1 MKILTN
7 YDFKQNE
14 IQNVAV
20 QRLATAPT
28 TPSPVKGQIYF
39 DTTANRLFCFNG
51 TEWIGADSMDAA
63 MTGDDIIT
71 ALNSSSLTIDNDNL
85 SSAINTAINNSHI
98 QNTDIGT
105 SSPVFQIGTGGSK
118 LKNNS
123 GEIQIRNSGDSD
135 YADLRVK
142 NLIVEGTTTTINSE
156 TIELADNKLLLN
168 SNIITSVDND
178 DGGIAVKRLDSGG
191 ERKDAELFYDTMDE
205 RWKTIQGNV
214 EGTLVSSTVANK
226 VIAQLGNG
234 SLTSIPVTH
243 NLNTRDCVVTIREN
257 VSPYAMVITDMEF
270 TDLNTITFKFAVA
283 PTTNQYTA
291 TIIG

>member
-51 TEWIGADSMDAA
+51 TEWIGADSIDAT

-71 ALNSSSLTIDNDNL
+71 ALNGSSLTIDNDNL
-85 SSAINTAINNSHI
+85 SSAVNTAINNSHI

-105 SSPVFQIGTGGSK
+105 SCSVFQIGTGGSK

-142 NLIVEGTTTTINSE
+142 NLTVEGTTTTIYSE

-168 SNIITSVDND
+168 SNIITSIDND
-178 DGGIAVKRLDSGG
+178 DGGIAVKRLDSEG
-191 ERKDAELFYDTMDE
+191 ERKDAELFYDTTDE
-205 RWKTIQGNV
+205 RWKTIQGYV

>member
-51 TEWIGADSMDAA
+51 TEWIGADSIDTT

-71 ALNSSSLTIDNDNL
+71 ALNGSSLTIDNDNL
-85 SSAINTAINNSHI
+85 SSAVNTAINNSHI

-105 SSPVFQIGTGGSK
+105 SSSVFQIGTGGSK

-142 NLIVEGTTTTINSE
+142 NLTVEGTTTTIYSE

-168 SNIITSVDND
+168 SNIITSIDND
-178 DGGIAVKRLDSGG
+178 DGGIAVKRLDSEG
-191 ERKDAELFYDTMDE
+191 ERKDAELFYDTTDE
-205 RWKTIQGNV
+205 RWKTIQGYV

>member
-39 DTTANRLFCFNG
+39 DTTVNRLFCFNG
-51 TEWIGADSMDAA
+51 TEWIGADSIDAT

-71 ALNSSSLTIDNDNL
+71 ALNGSSLTIDNDNL
-85 SSAINTAINNSHI
+85 SSAVNTAINNSHI

-105 SSPVFQIGTGGSK
+105 SSSVFQIGTGGSK

-142 NLIVEGTTTTINSE
+142 NLTVEGTTTTIYSE

-168 SNIITSVDND
+168 SNIITSIDND
-178 DGGIAVKRLDSGG
+178 DGGIAVKRLDSEG
-191 ERKDAELFYDTMDE
+191 ERKDAELFYDTTDE
-205 RWKTIQGNV
+205 RWKTIQGYV

>member
-1 MKILTN
+1 M
-7 YDFKQNE
+7 
-14 IQNVAV
+14 
-20 QRLATAPT
+20 PT
-28 TPSPVKGQIYF
+28 
-39 DTTANRLFCFNG
+39 
-51 TEWIGADSMDAA
+51 

-71 ALNSSSLTIDNDNL
+71 ALNGSSLTIDNDNL
-85 SSAINTAINNSHI
+85 SSAVNTAINNSHI

-105 SSPVFQIGTGGSK
+105 SSSVFQIGTGGSK

-142 NLIVEGTTTTINSE
+142 NLTVEGTTTTIYSE

-168 SNIITSVDND
+168 SNIITSIDND
-178 DGGIAVKRLDSGG
+178 DGGIAVKRLDSEG
-191 ERKDAELFYDTMDE
+191 ERKDAELFYDTTDE
-205 RWKTIQGNV
+205 RWKTIQGYV

>member
-20 QRLATAPT
+20 QRLVTAPT

-51 TEWIGADSMDAA
+51 TEWIGADSIDAT

-71 ALNSSSLTIDNDNL
+71 ALNGSSLTIDNDNL
-85 SSAINTAINNSHI
+85 SSAVNTAINNSHI

-105 SSPVFQIGTGGSK
+105 SSSVFQIGTGGSK

-168 SNIITSVDND
+168 SNIITSIDND
-178 DGGIAVKRLDSGG
+178 DGGIAVKRLDSEG
-191 ERKDAELFYDTMDE
+191 ERKDAELFYDTTDE
-205 RWKTIQGNV
+205 RWKTIQGYV

>member
-51 TEWIGADSMDAA
+51 TEWIGADSIGAT

-71 ALNSSSLTIDNDNL
+71 ALNGSSLTIDNDNL
-85 SSAINTAINNSHI
+85 SSAVNTAINNSHI
-98 QNTDIGT
+98 QNTDVGT
-105 SSPVFQIGTGGSK
+105 SSSVFQIGTGGSK

-142 NLIVEGTTTTINSE
+142 NLTVEGTTTTIYSE

-168 SNIITSVDND
+168 SNIITSIDND
-178 DGGIAVKRLDSGG
+178 DGGIAVKRLDSEG
-191 ERKDAELFYDTMDE
+191 ERKDAELFYDTTDE
-205 RWKTIQGNV
+205 RWKTIQGYV

>member
-51 TEWIGADSMDAA
+51 TEWIGADSIDAT

-71 ALNSSSLTIDNDNL
+71 ALNGSSLTIDNDNL
-85 SSAINTAINNSHI
+85 SSAVNTAINNSHI

-105 SSPVFQIGTGGSK
+105 SSSVFQIGTGGSK
-118 LKNNS
+118 LKDNS

-142 NLIVEGTTTTINSE
+142 NLTVEGTTTTIYSE

-168 SNIITSVDND
+168 SNIITSIDND
-178 DGGIAVKRLDSGG
+178 DGGIAVKRLDSEG
-191 ERKDAELFYDTMDE
+191 ERKDAELFYDTTDE
-205 RWKTIQGNV
+205 RWKTIQGDV

>member
-51 TEWIGADSMDAA
+51 TEWIGADSIGAT

-71 ALNSSSLTIDNDNL
+71 ALNGSSLTIDNDNL
-85 SSAINTAINNSHI
+85 SSAVNTAINNSHI

-105 SSPVFQIGTGGSK
+105 SSSVFQIGTGGSK

-142 NLIVEGTTTTINSE
+142 NLTVEGTTTTIYSE

-168 SNIITSVDND
+168 SNIITSIDND
-178 DGGIAVKRLDSGG
+178 DGGIAVKRLDSEG
-191 ERKDAELFYDTMDE
+191 ERKDAELFYDTTDE
-205 RWKTIQGNV
+205 RWKTIQGYV

>member
-85 SSAINTAINNSHI
+85 SSAVNTAINNSHI

-105 SSPVFQIGTGGSK
+105 SSSVFQIGTGGSK

>member
-1 MKILTN
+1 MKILTS

-51 TEWIGADSMDAA
+51 TEWIGADSIGAT

-71 ALNSSSLTIDNDNL
+71 ALNGSSLTIDNDNL
-85 SSAINTAINNSHI
+85 SSAVNTAINNSHI
-98 QNTDIGT
+98 QNTDVGT
-105 SSPVFQIGTGGSK
+105 SSSVFQIGTGGSK

-142 NLIVEGTTTTINSE
+142 NLTVEGTTTTIYSE

-168 SNIITSVDND
+168 SNIITSIDND
-178 DGGIAVKRLDSGG
+178 DGGIAVKRLDSEG
-191 ERKDAELFYDTMDE
+191 ERKDAELFYDTTDE
-205 RWKTIQGNV
+205 RWKTIQGYV

>member
-39 DTTANRLFCFNG
+39 NTTANRLFCFNG
-51 TEWIGADSMDAA
+51 TEWIGADSIDAT

-71 ALNSSSLTIDNDNL
+71 ALNGSSLTIDNDNL
-85 SSAINTAINNSHI
+85 SSAVNTAINNSHI

-105 SSPVFQIGTGGSK
+105 SSSAFQIGTGGSK

-168 SNIITSVDND
+168 SNIITSIDND
-178 DGGIAVKRLDSGG
+178 DGGIAVKRLDSEG
-191 ERKDAELFYDTMDE
+191 ERKDAELFYDTTDE
-205 RWKTIQGNV
+205 RWKTIQGYV

>member
-51 TEWIGADSMDAA
+51 TEWIGADSIDAT

-71 ALNSSSLTIDNDNL
+71 ALNGSSLTIDNDNL
-85 SSAINTAINNSHI
+85 SSAVNTAINNSHI

-105 SSPVFQIGTGGSK
+105 SSSVFQIGTGGSK
-118 LKNNS
+118 LKDNS

-142 NLIVEGTTTTINSE
+142 NLTVEGTTTTIYSE

-168 SNIITSVDND
+168 SNIITSIDND
-178 DGGIAVKRLDSGG
+178 DGGIAVKRLDSVG
-191 ERKDAELFYDTMDE
+191 ERKDAELFYDTTDE
-205 RWKTIQGNV
+205 RWKTIQGDV

>member
-51 TEWIGADSMDAA
+51 TEWIGADSIDAT

-85 SSAINTAINNSHI
+85 SSAVNTAINNSHI

-105 SSPVFQIGTGGSK
+105 SSSVFQIGTGGSK

-142 NLIVEGTTTTINSE
+142 NLTVEGTTTTIYSE

-168 SNIITSVDND
+168 SNIITSIDND
-178 DGGIAVKRLDSGG
+178 DGGIAVKRLDSEG
-191 ERKDAELFYDTMDE
+191 ERKDAELFYDTTDE
-205 RWKTIQGNV
+205 RWKTIQGDV

>member
-39 DTTANRLFCFNG
+39 NTTANRLFCFNG
-51 TEWIGADSMDAA
+51 TEWIGADSIGAT

-71 ALNSSSLTIDNDNL
+71 ALNGSSLTIDNDNL
-85 SSAINTAINNSHI
+85 SSAVNTAINNSHI

-105 SSPVFQIGTGGSK
+105 SSSVFQIGTGGSK

-168 SNIITSVDND
+168 SNIITSIDND
-178 DGGIAVKRLDSGG
+178 DGGIAVKRLDSEG
-191 ERKDAELFYDTMDE
+191 ERKDAELFYDTTDE
-205 RWKTIQGNV
+205 RWKTIQGYV

>member
-51 TEWIGADSMDAA
+51 TEWIGADSIDAT

-71 ALNSSSLTIDNDNL
+71 ALNGSSLTIDNDNL
-85 SSAINTAINNSHI
+85 SSAVNTAINNSHI

-105 SSPVFQIGTGGSK
+105 SSSVFQIGTGGSK

-142 NLIVEGTTTTINSE
+142 NLTVEGTTTTIYSE

-168 SNIITSVDND
+168 SNIITSIDND
-178 DGGIAVKRLDSGG
+178 DGGIAVKRLDSEG
-191 ERKDAELFYDTMDE
+191 ERKDAELFYDTTDE
-205 RWKTIQGNV
+205 RWKTIQGYV

>member
-51 TEWIGADSMDAA
+51 TEWIGADSIDAT

-71 ALNSSSLTIDNDNL
+71 ALNGSSLTIDNDNL
-85 SSAINTAINNSHI
+85 SSAVNTAINNSHI

-105 SSPVFQIGTGGSK
+105 SSSVFQIGTGGSK

-142 NLIVEGTTTTINSE
+142 NLTVEGTTTTIYSE

-168 SNIITSVDND
+168 SNIITSIDND
-178 DGGIAVKRLDSGG
+178 DGGIAVKRLDSEG
-191 ERKDAELFYDTMDE
+191 ERKDAELFYDTTDE
-205 RWKTIQGNV
+205 RWKTIQGDV

>member
-39 DTTANRLFCFNG
+39 NTTANRLFCFNG
-51 TEWIGADSMDAA
+51 TEWIGADSIGAT

-71 ALNSSSLTIDNDNL
+71 ALNGSSLTIDNDNL
-85 SSAINTAINNSHI
+85 SSAVNTAINNSHI

-105 SSPVFQIGTGGSK
+105 SSSVFQIGTGGSK

-168 SNIITSVDND
+168 SNIITSIDND
-178 DGGIAVKRLDSGG
+178 DGGIAVKRLDSEG
-191 ERKDAELFYDTMDE
+191 ERKDAELFYDTTDE
-205 RWKTIQGNV
+205 RWKTIQGDV

>member
-20 QRLATAPT
+20 QRLVTAPT

-51 TEWIGADSMDAA
+51 TEWIGADSIDAT

-71 ALNSSSLTIDNDNL
+71 ALNGSSLTIDNDNL
-85 SSAINTAINNSHI
+85 SSAVNTAINNSHI

-105 SSPVFQIGTGGSK
+105 SSSVFQIGTGGSK

-142 NLIVEGTTTTINSE
+142 NLTVEGTTTTIYSE

-168 SNIITSVDND
+168 SNIITSIDND
-178 DGGIAVKRLDSGG
+178 DGGIAVKRLDSEG
-191 ERKDAELFYDTMDE
+191 ERKDAELFYDTTDE
-205 RWKTIQGNV
+205 RWKTIQGYV

>member
-51 TEWIGADSMDAA
+51 IEWIGADSIDAT

-71 ALNSSSLTIDNDNL
+71 ALNGSSLTIDNDNL
-85 SSAINTAINNSHI
+85 SSAVNTAINNSHI

-105 SSPVFQIGTGGSK
+105 SSSVFQIGTGGSK

-142 NLIVEGTTTTINSE
+142 NLTVEGTTTTIYSE

-168 SNIITSVDND
+168 SNIITSIDND
-178 DGGIAVKRLDSGG
+178 DGGIAVKRLDSEG
-191 ERKDAELFYDTMDE
+191 ERKDAELFYDTTDE
-205 RWKTIQGNV
+205 RWKTIQGYV

>member
-39 DTTANRLFCFNG
+39 DTTVNRLFCFNG
-51 TEWIGADSMDAA
+51 TEWIGADSIDAT

-71 ALNSSSLTIDNDNL
+71 ALNGSSLTIDNDNL
-85 SSAINTAINNSHI
+85 SSAVNTAINNSHI

-105 SSPVFQIGTGGSK
+105 SSSVFQIGTGGSK

-168 SNIITSVDND
+168 SNIITSIDND
-178 DGGIAVKRLDSGG
+178 DGGIAVKRLDSEG
-191 ERKDAELFYDTMDE
+191 ERKDAELFYDTTDE
-205 RWKTIQGNV
+205 RWKTIQGDV

>member
-51 TEWIGADSMDAA
+51 TEWIGADSIDAT

-71 ALNSSSLTIDNDNL
+71 ALNGSSLTIDNDNL
-85 SSAINTAINNSHI
+85 SSAVNTAINNSHI

-105 SSPVFQIGTGGSK
+105 SSSVFQIGTGGSK

-142 NLIVEGTTTTINSE
+142 NLTVEGTTTTIYSE

-168 SNIITSVDND
+168 SNIITSIDND
-178 DGGIAVKRLDSGG
+178 DGGIAVKRLDSEG
-191 ERKDAELFYDTMDE
+191 ERKDAELFYDTTDE
-205 RWKTIQGNV
+205 RWKTIQGYV

-270 TDLNTITFKFAVA
+270 TDLSTITFKFAVA